1 MLMCV
6 TSGRCSL
13 PRFVVE
19 YRDAIESGSASSGRG
34 PTSLDATQQ
43 AIHGGSMVRPLHLAY
58 LALALLLTGCTQGTP
73 YRAERDT
80 LPNADGVIP
89 ELKTII
95 EPPPLLG
102 PEQECQA
109 GASTLWNSMSSETLR
124 AASSSTM
131 DSQPRRPSLSSAG
144 L

>member
-1 MLMCV
+1 
-6 TSGRCSL
+6 
-13 PRFVVE
+13 
-19 YRDAIESGSASSGRG
+19 
-34 PTSLDATQQ
+34 
-43 AIHGGSMVRPLHLAY
+43 MVRPLHLAY
-58 LALALLLTGCTQGTP
+58 LAHALLLTGCTQGTP